1 MYLVFICTGLFIGKV
16 ILDKM
21 SLNNSDNKNE
31 NQPQQSPITNSEV
44 NNKPRSE
51 LKVMRE
57 DKNKYY

>member
-1 MYLVFICTGLFIGKV
+1 
-16 ILDKM
+16 M